1 LYIEFILLPNVLIF
15 LRIVNENADLLGPN
29 LLGAIPE
36 DEEHGVND
44 VALAAAVRADDRRK
58 TFVERTQ
65 NLKCKVNV

>member
-1 LYIEFILLPNVLIF
+1 VLPNVLIF
-15 LRIVNENADLLGPN
+15 LRIVNENADLLWPN

-44 VALAAAVRADDRRK
+44 VALAAAVRADDRRE

-65 NLKCKVNV
+65 NLKC

>member
-1 LYIEFILLPNVLIF
+1 
-15 LRIVNENADLLGPN
+15 VNENADLLGPN
-29 LLGAIPE
+29 LLSAIPE
-36 DEEHGVND
+36 DEEHGIND